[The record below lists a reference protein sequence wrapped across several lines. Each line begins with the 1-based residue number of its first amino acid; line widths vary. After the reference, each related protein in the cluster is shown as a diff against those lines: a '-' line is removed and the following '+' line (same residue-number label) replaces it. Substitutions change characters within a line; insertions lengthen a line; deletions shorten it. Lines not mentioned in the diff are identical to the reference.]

1 MFFCSQRMGER
12 SDYQNQ
18 GGTLTRYCKG
28 WVTLSNACT
37 RGGYVEDY
45 KCLIGFFGRLCGTR
59 VDYIQTKQHTVRA
72 LKFNIRILK
81 QGDAAPGLS
90 TNGCPT
96 VNLFWKLDLVPV
108 MIHLEVGIL
117 VLFAKSIKRSFLGSC
132 RELVYRSVLAP
143 GRRILKQR
151 LHVGGHLGLYCH
163 LARCLCS
170 RISTPQL
177 RGRRQLLK
185 RALIVRWRKPLPSAS
200 APTGT
205 CKHLS
210 ASFSRFA
217 LVT

>member
-1 MFFCSQRMGER
+1 MGER

-108 MIHLEVGIL
+108 MIHLEVGPRHPRPLRQEHQEKFPWQLPRACIQER
-117 VLFAKSIKRSFLGSC
+117 ACPRATHPQAAPAC
-132 RELVYRSVLAP
+132 RRTSW
-143 GRRILKQR
+143 
-151 LHVGGHLGLYCH
+151 
-163 LARCLCS
+163 S
-170 RISTPQL
+170 
-177 RGRRQLLK
+177 LLPPC
-185 RALIVRWRKPLPSAS
+185 PLPLFSHFNTTVAGQAS
-200 APTGT
+200 AVEACPDRERAQTPT
-205 CKHLS
+205 L
-210 ASFSRFA
+210 SFSPHWHMQ
-217 LVT
+217 TP